1 MVKRV
6 EMITNDEELIYK
18 NVSNKKVFLIIA
30 LFIFSMIFFLS
41 TTLELK
47 EDRAEMLWSYLLI
60 ILLIIALLFYFKVF
74 G

>member
-18 NVSNKKVFLIIA
+18 NVSNKKIFLIIA
-30 LFIFSMIFFLS
+30 LFIFAMIFFLS
-41 TTLELK
+41 ISLELK
-47 EDRAEMLWSYLLI
+47 EDRANTLWSYLLI
-60 ILLIIALLFYFKVF
+60 ILLIVALFFYFKVF